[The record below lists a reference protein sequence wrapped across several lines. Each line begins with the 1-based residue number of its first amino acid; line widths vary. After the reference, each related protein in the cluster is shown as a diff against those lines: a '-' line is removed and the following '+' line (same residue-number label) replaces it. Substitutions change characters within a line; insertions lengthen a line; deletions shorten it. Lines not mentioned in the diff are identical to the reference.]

1 MPKLKI
7 AQRKSL
13 WRRTIQPFTR
23 SKGSKIVLGLLGAV
37 AFISLLL
44 LVMPYLPKLRFW
56 LFRPKV
62 NATPY
67 IQAVD
72 SKSAQTTNTSS
83 PQTIKEQ
90 GNRLV
95 IPSIGI
101 NAEVIEGGNIW
112 VIAKNQGV
120 WHETRGTNP
129 TKPGNI
135 VLAGHR
141 WLYTTTN
148 GGYFYNLPEIKNND
162 KIYYKWNDKVYEY
175 EVYNRKTVLPTQIDI
190 RDNDSAVPNKL
201 TLYTCY
207 PLGSTAKRYVVEAR
221 LTK

>member
-13 WRRTIQPFTR
+13 LRRTLQPFTR
-23 SKGSKIVLGLLGAV
+23 SKKSRLVLLALAMI
-37 AFISLLL
+37 AAISFVL
-44 LVMPYLPKLRFW
+44 LVLPYVPKLRFW
-56 LFRPKV
+56 ISRPKID
-62 NATPY
+62 ATPY
-67 IQAVD
+67 AQAASDKTRQDQPPVQNPD
-72 SKSAQTTNTSS
+72 T
-83 PQTIKEQ
+83 KEK

-95 IPSIGI
+95 IPSIGV
-101 NAEVIEGGNIW
+101 NAEVIEGANIW

-148 GGYFYNLPEIKNND
+148 GGYFYNLPEVKIDD
-162 KIYYKWNDKVYEY
+162 KIYYIWEKRTYEY
-175 EVYNRKTVLPTQIDI
+175 QVYNRKTVQPTQIDI
-190 RDNDSAVPNKL
+190 RDSDPSVPNKL

-207 PLGSTAKRYVVEAR
+207 PLGSTAKRFVIEAK
-221 LTK
+221 LIK

>member
-13 WRRTIQPFTR
+13 WRRTLQPFTR
-23 SKGSKIVLGLLGAV
+23 SKKSKLALIALGIIAIVS
-37 AFISLLL
+37 FIL
-44 LVMPYLPKLRFW
+44 LVLPYLPKLRFW
-56 LFRPKV
+56 LFRPKI
-62 NATPY
+62 NAAPY
-67 IQAVD
+67 AQAATN
-72 SKSAQTTNTSS
+72 KSRSGSQSVQNPTA
-83 PQTIKEQ
+83 KEQ

-95 IPSIGI
+95 IPSIGV
-101 NAEVIEGGNIW
+101 NAEVIEGANIW

-148 GGYFYNLPEIKNND
+148 GGYFYNLPEVKNDD
-162 KIYYKWNDKVYEY
+162 KIYYVWETKTYEY
-175 EVYNRKTVLPTQIDI
+175 QVYNRKTVQPTQIDI
-190 RDNDSAVPNKL
+190 RNNDPSVANKL

-207 PLGSTAKRYVVEAR
+207 PLGSTAKRFVIEAR
-221 LTK
+221 LVK